1 MRPHGRMVLHA
12 QRHVDV
18 IVSSLVIFEKNNN
31 NICDRPYYSMCEQ
44 KHSVT
49 VDILATSSSDGS
61 FVKNEAEMKLIEN
74 EKRKISIDE
83 ALLIQIDD
91 KASK

>member
-1 MRPHGRMVLHA
+1 
-12 QRHVDV
+12 
-18 IVSSLVIFEKNNN
+18 
-31 NICDRPYYSMCEQ
+31 MCEQ

-49 VDILATSSSDGS
+49 VDILATSSDGS

-83 ALLIQIDD
+83 ALLLQIDD

>member
-1 MRPHGRMVLHA
+1 MWRFYFMW
-12 QRHVDV
+12 
-18 IVSSLVIFEKNNN
+18 
-31 NICDRPYYSMCEQ
+31 EQ

-49 VDILATSSSDGS
+49 VDILASSSDSS

-74 EKRKISIDE
+74 GKRKISIDE

-91 KASK
+91 KGKLK

>member
-1 MRPHGRMVLHA
+1 MWRA
-12 QRHVDV
+12 
-18 IVSSLVIFEKNNN
+18 
-31 NICDRPYYSMCEQ
+31 YYSMCEQ
-44 KHSVT
+44 QHSVT
-49 VDILATSSSDGS
+49 VDILATPSSDGS

-74 EKRKISIDE
+74 EKRKISIDD

>member
-18 IVSSLVIFEKNNN
+18 IVSLLVNFQENNN
-31 NICDRPYYSMCEQ
+31 NICDGPYYSMCEQ

-49 VDILATSSSDGS
+49 VDILATSSDGS